1 MIGSCFS
8 MDKKP
13 NIFELIQAAVTVGAW
28 KYPAEFKKRK
38 HEILEHLMNPG
49 KVEEDGCD
57 SCVEENHME
66 NTNSAEKQ
74 SGKGGAD
81 AEIKNMNTTVI
92 SKNCNGGG
100 STRKKHKR
108 PEEFQQS
115 DVGDQKG
122 TTKQSHNI
130 NTQQCGSKN
139 CTEGLRKTET
149 DKQLTAKPCSVEGV
163 SRNAAIKRV
172 QIPHHHHHDKQCF
185 GQKRRLQKQ
194 SNCNIVAITQTT
206 TED

>member
-1 MIGSCFS
+1 MDVEALFHSCFS

-28 KYPAEFKKRK
+28 KRES
-38 HEILEHLMNPG
+38 HG
-49 KVEEDGCD
+49 K
-57 SCVEENHME
+57 
-66 NTNSAEKQ
+66 TNSAKQ

-115 DVGDQKG
+115 DEDGD
-122 TTKQSHNI
+122 
-130 NTQQCGSKN
+130 
-139 CTEGLRKTET
+139 

-185 GQKRRLQKQ
+185 GQKAAKKQ